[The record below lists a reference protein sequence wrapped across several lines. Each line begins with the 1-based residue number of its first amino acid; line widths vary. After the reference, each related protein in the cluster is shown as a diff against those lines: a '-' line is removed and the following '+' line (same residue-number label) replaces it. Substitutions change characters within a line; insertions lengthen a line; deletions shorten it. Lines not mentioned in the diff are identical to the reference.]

1 MYEQQINPVI
11 AAVKYVFKAMLD
23 VDIEARAPFV
33 NEARKSKGDITG
45 VMALTG
51 AEGDQ
56 KGMLAFSTSSQ
67 GALQIYK
74 KLMHQKFE
82 EINAEIIDGMGELT
96 NIISGRARYELE
108 KENIHLYAH
117 VPIVFFGRNAEVSYI
132 TKTTVLSVPFSFT
145 IDGIESLMNVE
156 FVFE

>member
-1 MYEQQINPVI
+1 MEERQINPVV

-23 VDIEARAPFV
+23 IDIKAGTSIV

-51 AEGDQ
+51 GDGDQ
-56 KGMLAFSTSSQ
+56 KGMLAFSTSKQ

-74 KLMHQKFE
+74 RLMHQEFE
-82 EINAEIIDGMGELT
+82 EVNAEIIDGMGELT

-117 VPIVFFGRNAEVSYI
+117 VPIVFSGKNAEVNYI
-132 TKTTVLSVPFSFT
+132 TKTTVLSAPFSFT
-145 IDGIESLMNVE
+145 IEGTESLMNVD

>member
-1 MYEQQINPVI
+1 MDERHINPVV

-23 VDIEARAPFV
+23 IDIGEGVPFN
-33 NEARKSKGDITG
+33 NEARKSTGDITG

-56 KGMLAFSTSSQ
+56 KGMLAFSTSKQ
-67 GALQIYK
+67 GALEIYK
-74 KLMHQKFE
+74 RLMHQEFQE
-82 EINAEIIDGMGELT
+82 FTAEIIDGMGELT

-108 KENIHLYAH
+108 KENINLYAH
-117 VPIVFFGRNAEVSYI
+117 VPIVFSGKNAQVNYI
-132 TKTTVLSVPFSFT
+132 TKTTVVSIPFGFA
-145 IDGIESLMNVE
+145 IDGTGIEMNVD

>member
-1 MYEQQINPVI
+1 MEERQINPVV
-11 AAVKYVFKAMLD
+11 ASVKYVFKAMLNI
-23 VDIEARAPFV
+23 DIEAGVPLV
-33 NEARKSKGDITG
+33 NEARKSRGDITG

-51 AEGDQ
+51 ADGDQ
-56 KGMLAFSTSSQ
+56 KGMLAFSTSKQ

-74 KLMHQKFE
+74 RLMHQEFE

-117 VPIVFFGRNAEVSYI
+117 VPIVFFGRNAEVNYI
-132 TKTTVLSVPFSFT
+132 TKTTVLSVPFSFA
-145 IDGIESLMNVE
+145 IDGIESRMNVD
-156 FVFE
+156 FVFG